1 MVRRAALKR
10 RSRRRGGALLE
21 ALVSIPLAVV
31 ALSSLLFAGRAYEAK
46 LSARREAS
54 AHTFQAALDG
64 CPPSRPHAGVVPDE
78 EAGRVAVPGA
88 DLASLD
94 RHVPGAPN
102 TGVKDFRYG
111 STGGR
116 VQKVER
122 ADALLGGFEV
132 GVSASVAA
140 PCNEHAH
147 DGDVKKVRSI
157 AAGSFNPL
165 SP

>member
-1 MVRRAALKR
+1 M
-10 RSRRRGGALLE
+10 
-21 ALVSIPLAVV
+21 SIPLAAV
-31 ALSSLLFAGRAYEAK
+31 ALSGLLFAGRAYEAK
-46 LSARREAS
+46 LAARREAS

-64 CPPSRPHAGVVPDE
+64 CPPSPPRAGVVPDE
-78 EAGRVAVPGA
+78 EAGQVAVAGA
-88 DLASLD
+88 DLSALD

-102 TGVKDFRYG
+102 SGVKNFRYG

-122 ADALLGGFEV
+122 ADALLGGFDV

-165 SP
+165 FP